1 MIRRNSPEAKQ
12 RSLERRK
19 REDDAA
25 RLIDE
30 VRRLGS
36 LDIEIDDGGNRYI
49 KRVVVERAPALFDL
63 PCPEKTCTNGGHDI
77 TRAMMQALRASATRF
92 EGEDTCRGEI
102 PSGRCGRVIKFV
114 AKATYRRE

>member
-1 MIRRNSPEAKQ
+1 MIRRNNQESKQ
-12 RSLERRK
+12 RSLDRRK

-30 VRRLGS
+30 VRRLAS

-49 KRVVVERAPALFDL
+49 KRIVVERAPALFDL

-77 TRAMMQALRASATRF
+77 TRAVMQALRASATRF
-92 EGEDTCRGEI
+92 EGEDMCRGEV
-102 PSGRCGRVIKFV
+102 PAGRCGHVIKFV
-114 AKATYRRE
+114 ATAVYRRA